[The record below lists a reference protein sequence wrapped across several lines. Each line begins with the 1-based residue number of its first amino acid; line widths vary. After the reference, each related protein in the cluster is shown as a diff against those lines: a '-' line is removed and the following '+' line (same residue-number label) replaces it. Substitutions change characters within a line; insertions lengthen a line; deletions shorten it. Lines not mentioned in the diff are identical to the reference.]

1 MTGVILQLTETINE
15 FQAKKLQSID
25 WDTRPLPGK
34 WSNKEIVGHLIDS
47 AMINLQRFIRCTY
60 EENFRLIYEQ
70 EAWVAVQRYQESDID
85 DIIDLWILINKQ
97 IIKVLTNYPLNRL
110 GALCDNS
117 KLEPNLQ
124 SVTWLANDYL
134 GHLRHHINQIKQ

>member
-1 MTGVILQLTETINE
+1 MNSIILQLTEIINE
-15 FQAKKLQSID
+15 FQAKRLQSID
-25 WDTRPLPGK
+25 WDSRPLPGK

-60 EENFRLIYEQ
+60 EENFRLTYEQ
-70 EAWVAVQRYQESDID
+70 DTWVAIQHYQDSDID
-85 DIIDLWILINKQ
+85 DIIDLWALINKQ
-97 IIKVLTNYPLNRL
+97 IIKVLENYPPNRL
-110 GALCDNS
+110 GARCDNS

-124 SVTWLANDYL
+124 SVAWLANDYL